1 MWLDTSGIWFYML
14 LNSLDE
20 SMVTAGGECIWTL
33 TVFAF
38 SLLTHLF
45 TWLMV
50 LMVYFSVLVFLSG
63 SIKDHFG
70 FTPRKHLQGTCIFF
84 SCRLYAKGFQGKDQ
98 GMQKNGLFVEA
109 NNLIWVFS
117 EILAQGVNIGKK
129 GVQWWAILNSDGIN
143 CLFTASSF

>member
-70 FTPRKHLQGTCIFF
+70 FTPRKHLQRTCIFF

-98 GMQKNGLFVEA
+98 GM
-109 NNLIWVFS
+109 
-117 EILAQGVNIGKK
+117 
-129 GVQWWAILNSDGIN
+129 
-143 CLFTASSF
+143 